1 MEASRAEFDSPDVR
15 EGKGPSA
22 LFDRPLLKYVGFAL
36 LLAWHYVLWFV
47 PSFFFHTQLLDESV
61 TLSWVASLLA
71 TAAFLFVLAGLLGR
85 KRHLSD
91 YPAVLPAAMIV
102 AAASTVALGFFPF
115 HLAPAGLYLVVIIAL
130 SASEAT
136 LWILWDERYACV
148 KANFTINHI
157 GTVFG
162 ITLFLC
168 VLIASLLPPTITAPA
183 TALLPLAS
191 GALLAFARK
200 DEKRAFPVLLPR
212 SATSSGFKNM
222 LGVGFVTLLACAA
235 CYFLS
240 CIIPWEVLPT
250 GEDSFT
256 FGILGGALFI
266 LVIAGIYTLSRNRLN
281 IFKIYPALLI
291 AIMVGFSLFLSSTF
305 AYFPAF
311 IVGIGVQSLF
321 EVLLIMYFG
330 ILTTKGYATPA
341 LTFAMAGGF
350 VRLGLAAGNSLAL
363 WYESMAVPVTQALTP
378 PTCLGLHVPARRRAR
393 AARAHGVQHRGPH
406 RCAAHAKR
414 GGGDLRRSG
423 SRVRPVGPRS
433 GDPAAHRARTHD
445 QLHGGKARHLPLH
458 RKHPHPPHLRQ
469 DADPQAQRASELP
482 EHAAL
487 RFLEHDS
494 IGRNRSL
501 RRG

>member
-1 MEASRAEFDSPDVR
+1 MTLQSAAPSDRKTGK
-15 EGKGPSA
+15 EGYLTDLA
-22 LFDRPLLKYVGFAL
+22 TRPALKYVGFAL
-36 LLAWHYVLWFV
+36 LLAWHYALWFV
-47 PSFFFHTQLLDESV
+47 PHMFTQTELLDERV
-61 TLSWVASLLA
+61 TISWLVNLGATVVSLLLI
-71 TAAFLFVLAGLLGR
+71 AFMLGR
-85 KRHLSD
+85 KRHLSA
-91 YPAVLPAAMIV
+91 YRWLYV
-102 AAASTVALGFFPF
+102 AAPALTCLATLAICLIPQVFTVPG
-115 HLAPAGLYLVVIIAL
+115 LAYAL
-130 SASEAT
+130 SFFLGITESVM
-136 LWILWDERYACV
+136 WILWGERYACV

-162 ITLFLC
+162 ITLFPC
-168 VLIASLLPPTITAPA
+168 VFVASLLPPMITAPA
-183 TALLPLAS
+183 AALLPLAS

-378 PTCLGLHVPARRRAR
+378 PTCLAFMCLLAVVLVPLVRMEFSIVALTAAPPTRNEVEEICAEAAAEFGLSAREAEILLLIAR
-393 AARAHGVQHRGPH
+393 GHTTNSMAEKLVISPYTVNTHIRHIYDKMQIH
-406 RCAAHAKR
+406 KR
-414 GGGDLRRSG
+414 
-423 SRVRPVGPRS
+423 
-433 GDPAAHRARTHD
+433 
-445 QLHGGKARHLPLH
+445 
-458 RKHPHPPHLRQ
+458 
-469 DADPQAQRASELP
+469 SELQNY
-482 EHAAL
+482 L
-487 RFLEHDS
+487 
-494 IGRNRSL
+494 NMQRSDFWSTT
-501 RRG
+501 R

>member
-1 MEASRAEFDSPDVR
+1 MEASRAEFESSDAR
-15 EGKGPSA
+15 EGLAPSA

-47 PSFFFHTQLLDESV
+47 PNFFFHTQLLDKSV
-61 TLSWVASLLA
+61 TLSWVASLLL
-71 TAAFLFVLAGLLGR
+71 TAVFLFILAGLLGR

-91 YPAVLPAAMIV
+91 HPIVLPAAMI
-102 AAASTVALGFFPF
+102 AASSGTVALGFFPF
-115 HLAPAGLYLVVIIAL
+115 HLAPAGLCLVAIIIQ
-130 SASEAT
+130 SVSEAT
-136 LWILWDERYACV
+136 LWILWGERYACV

-168 VLIASLLPPTITAPA
+168 VFVASLLPPMITAPA
-183 TALLPLAS
+183 AALLPLAS

-330 ILTTKGYATPA
+330 ILTAKGYATPA

-378 PTCLGLHVPARRRAR
+378 PTCLAFMCLLAVVLVPLVRMEFSIVALTAAPPTRNEVEEICAEAAAEFGLSAREAEILLLIAR
-393 AARAHGVQHRGPH
+393 GHTTNSMAEKLVISPYTVNTHIRHIYDKMQIH
-406 RCAAHAKR
+406 KR
-414 GGGDLRRSG
+414 
-423 SRVRPVGPRS
+423 
-433 GDPAAHRARTHD
+433 
-445 QLHGGKARHLPLH
+445 
-458 RKHPHPPHLRQ
+458 
-469 DADPQAQRASELP
+469 SEL
-482 EHAAL
+482 L
-487 RFLEHDS
+487 NYL
-494 IGRNRSL
+494 NMQRSDF
-501 RRG
+501 

>member
-1 MEASRAEFDSPDVR
+1 MEASRAEFESSDAR
-15 EGKGPSA
+15 EGLAPSA

-47 PSFFFHTQLLDESV
+47 PNFFFHTQLLDKSV
-61 TLSWVASLLA
+61 TLSWVASLLL
-71 TAAFLFVLAGLLGR
+71 TAVFLFILAGLLGR

-91 YPAVLPAAMIV
+91 HPIVLPAAMI
-102 AAASTVALGFFPF
+102 AASSGTVALGFFPF

-136 LWILWDERYACV
+136 LWILWGERYACV

-200 DEKRAFPVLLPR
+200 DEKRAFPVFLPR

-341 LTFAMAGGF
+341 LTFAMTGGF

-378 PTCLGLHVPARRRAR
+378 PTCLAFMCLLAVVLVPLVRMEFSIVALTAAPPTRNEVEEICAEAAAEFGLSAREAEILLLIAR
-393 AARAHGVQHRGPH
+393 GHTTNSMAE
-406 RCAAHAKR
+406 
-414 GGGDLRRSG
+414 S
-423 SRVRPVGPRS
+423 SS
-433 GDPAAHRARTHD
+433 S
-445 QLHGGKARHLPLH
+445 PLT
-458 RKHPHPPHLRQ
+458 P
-469 DADPQAQRASELP
+469 
-482 EHAAL
+482 
-487 RFLEHDS
+487 
-494 IGRNRSL
+494 
-501 RRG
+501 

>member
-1 MEASRAEFDSPDVR
+1 MEASRAEFESSDAR
-15 EGKGPSA
+15 EGLAPSA
-22 LFDRPLLKYVGFAL
+22 LFNRPLLKYVGFAL

-47 PSFFFHTQLLDESV
+47 PNFFFHTQLLDKSV
-61 TLSWVASLLA
+61 TLSWVANLLL
-71 TAAFLFVLAGLLGR
+71 TAVFLFILAGLLGR

-91 YPAVLPAAMIV
+91 YPVVLPTAMI
-102 AAASTVALGFFPF
+102 AASSGTVALGFFPF
-115 HLAPAGLYLVVIIAL
+115 HLAPAGLYLVAIIIL
-130 SASEAT
+130 SVSEAT
-136 LWILWDERYACV
+136 LWILWGERYACV

-168 VLIASLLPPTITAPA
+168 VFVASLLPPMVTAPA
-183 TALLPLAS
+183 AALLPLAS

-378 PTCLGLHVPARRRAR
+378 PTCLAFMCLLAVVLVPLVRMEFSIVALTAAPPTRNEVEEICAEAAAEFGLSAREAEILLLIAR
-393 AARAHGVQHRGPH
+393 GHTTNSMAEKLVISPYTVNTHIRHIYDKMQIH
-406 RCAAHAKR
+406 KR
-414 GGGDLRRSG
+414 
-423 SRVRPVGPRS
+423 
-433 GDPAAHRARTHD
+433 
-445 QLHGGKARHLPLH
+445 
-458 RKHPHPPHLRQ
+458 
-469 DADPQAQRASELP
+469 SEL
-482 EHAAL
+482 L
-487 RFLEHDS
+487 NYL
-494 IGRNRSL
+494 NMQRSDF
-501 RRG
+501 

>member
-1 MEASRAEFDSPDVR
+1 MEANRAEFDSPDVR
-15 EGKGPSA
+15 EGEDPSA
-22 LFDRPLLKYVGFAL
+22 IFDRPLLKYMGFAL

-130 SASEAT
+130 SASEAA
-136 LWILWDERYACV
+136 LWILWGERYACV

-157 GTVFG
+157 GTIFG

-191 GALLAFARK
+191 GALLALARK
-200 DEKRAFPVLLPR
+200 DGQRTFPVLLPR
-212 SATSSGFKNM
+212 SATNSGFKNM

-235 CYFLS
+235 CYFLC
-240 CIIPWEVLPT
+240 CIIPWEMLPT

-266 LVIAGIYTLSRNRLN
+266 LVIAGIYTLSRDRLN
-281 IFKIYPALLI
+281 IFKIYPALLVAVMI
-291 AIMVGFSLFLSSTF
+291 GFSLFLSSAL

-311 IVGIGVQSLF
+311 IIGIGVQALF

-363 WYESMAVPVTQALTP
+363 WYESMAAPVAQALTP
-378 PTCLGLHVPARRRAR
+378 PTSLAFMCLLAIVLVPLVRMEFSIVALTAAPPTRNEIEEICTEAATEFGLSARESEILLHICRGESNNEIADALFISKRT
-393 AARAHGVQHRGPH
+393 VDKHRSNIL
-406 RCAAHAKR
+406 AKTGCR
-414 GGGDLRRSG
+414 NTANL
-423 SRVRPVGPRS
+423 VVY
-433 GDPAAHRARTHD
+433 AI
-445 QLHGGKARHLPLH
+445 
-458 RKHPHPPHLRQ
+458 KHNLV
-469 DADPQAQRASELP
+469 E
-482 EHAAL
+482 
-487 RFLEHDS
+487 
-494 IGRNRSL
+494 I
-501 RRG
+501 

>member
-1 MEASRAEFDSPDVR
+1 MEASRAEFESSDAR
-15 EGKGPSA
+15 EGLAPSA

-47 PSFFFHTQLLDESV
+47 PNFFFHTQLLDKSV
-61 TLSWVASLLA
+61 TLSWVASLLL
-71 TAAFLFVLAGLLGR
+71 TAVFLFILAGLLGR

-91 YPAVLPAAMIV
+91 HPIVLPAAMI
-102 AAASTVALGFFPF
+102 AASSGTVALGFFPF
-115 HLAPAGLYLVVIIAL
+115 HLAPAGLYLVAIIIQ
-130 SASEAT
+130 SVSEAT
-136 LWILWDERYACV
+136 LWILWGERYACV

-168 VLIASLLPPTITAPA
+168 VFVASLLPPMITAPA
-183 TALLPLAS
+183 AALLPLAS

-291 AIMVGFSLFLSSTF
+291 AIMVGFSLSS
-305 AYFPAF
+305 P
-311 IVGIGVQSLF
+311 
-321 EVLLIMYFG
+321 
-330 ILTTKGYATPA
+330 
-341 LTFAMAGGF
+341 
-350 VRLGLAAGNSLAL
+350 
-363 WYESMAVPVTQALTP
+363 
-378 PTCLGLHVPARRRAR
+378 
-393 AARAHGVQHRGPH
+393 
-406 RCAAHAKR
+406 
-414 GGGDLRRSG
+414 RRSLT
-423 SRVRPVGPRS
+423 SPPSSSASACNRSSKCCSSCTSASSPPKATRPRRS
-433 GDPAAHRARTHD
+433 LSPWPAASCAWGSPRATRWRCGTRVW
-445 QLHGGKARHLPLH
+445 QC
-458 RKHPHPPHLRQ
+458 Q
-469 DADPQAQRASELP
+469 
-482 EHAAL
+482 
-487 RFLEHDS
+487 
-494 IGRNRSL
+494 
-501 RRG
+501 

>member
-1 MEASRAEFDSPDVR
+1 MEASRAEFESSDAR
-15 EGKGPSA
+15 EGLAPSA
-22 LFDRPLLKYVGFAL
+22 LFDRPLLKYVGFVL

-47 PSFFFHTQLLDESV
+47 PNFFFHTQLLDKSV
-61 TLSWVASLLA
+61 TLSWVASLLL
-71 TAAFLFVLAGLLGR
+71 TAVFLFILAGLLGR

-91 YPAVLPAAMIV
+91 HPIVLPAAMI
-102 AAASTVALGFFPF
+102 AASSGTVALGFFPF
-115 HLAPAGLYLVVIIAL
+115 HLAPAGLYLVAIIIQ
-130 SASEAT
+130 SVSEAT
-136 LWILWDERYACV
+136 LWILWGERYACV
-148 KANFTINHI
+148 KANLTINHI

-168 VLIASLLPPTITAPA
+168 VFVASLLPPMITAPA
-183 TALLPLAS
+183 AALLPLAS

-240 CIIPWEVLPT
+240 CIIPWEVLPA

-256 FGILGGALFI
+256 FGILGGALFV

-378 PTCLGLHVPARRRAR
+378 PTCLAFMCLLAVVLVPLVRMEFSIVALTAAPPTRNEVEEICAEAAAEFGLSAREAEILLLIAR
-393 AARAHGVQHRGPH
+393 GHTTNSMAEKLVISPYTVNTHIRHIYDKMQIH
-406 RCAAHAKR
+406 KR
-414 GGGDLRRSG
+414 
-423 SRVRPVGPRS
+423 
-433 GDPAAHRARTHD
+433 
-445 QLHGGKARHLPLH
+445 
-458 RKHPHPPHLRQ
+458 
-469 DADPQAQRASELP
+469 SELP
-482 EHAAL
+482 NYL
-487 RFLEHDS
+487 
-494 IGRNRSL
+494 NMQRSDF
-501 RRG
+501 

>member
-1 MEASRAEFDSPDVR
+1 MEASRAEFESSDAR
-15 EGKGPSA
+15 EGLAPSA

-36 LLAWHYVLWFV
+36 PLAWHYVLWFV
-47 PSFFFHTQLLDESV
+47 PNFFFHTQLLDKSV
-61 TLSWVASLLA
+61 TLSWVASLLL
-71 TAAFLFVLAGLLGR
+71 TAVFLFILAGLLGR

-91 YPAVLPAAMIV
+91 HPIVLPAAMI
-102 AAASTVALGFFPF
+102 AASSGTVALGFFPF
-115 HLAPAGLYLVVIIAL
+115 HLAPAGLYLVAIIIQ
-130 SASEAT
+130 SVSEAT
-136 LWILWDERYACV
+136 LWILWGERYACV

-168 VLIASLLPPTITAPA
+168 VFVASLLPPMITAPA
-183 TALLPLAS
+183 AALLPLAS

-281 IFKIYPALLI
+281 IFKIHPALLI

-378 PTCLGLHVPARRRAR
+378 PTCLAFMCLLAVVLVPLARMEFSIVALTAAPPTRNEVEEICAEAAAEFGLSAREAEILLLIAR
-393 AARAHGVQHRGPH
+393 GHTTNSMAEKLVISPYTVNTHIRHIYDKMQIH
-406 RCAAHAKR
+406 KR
-414 GGGDLRRSG
+414 
-423 SRVRPVGPRS
+423 
-433 GDPAAHRARTHD
+433 
-445 QLHGGKARHLPLH
+445 
-458 RKHPHPPHLRQ
+458 
-469 DADPQAQRASELP
+469 SEL
-482 EHAAL
+482 L
-487 RFLEHDS
+487 NYL
-494 IGRNRSL
+494 NMQRSDF
-501 RRG
+501 

>member
-1 MEASRAEFDSPDVR
+1 MEASRAEFESSDAR
-15 EGKGPSA
+15 EGLAPSA

-47 PSFFFHTQLLDESV
+47 PNFFFHTQLLDKSV
-61 TLSWVASLLA
+61 TLSWVASLLL
-71 TAAFLFVLAGLLGR
+71 TAVFLFILAGLLGR

-91 YPAVLPAAMIV
+91 HPIVLPAAMI
-102 AAASTVALGFFPF
+102 AASSGTVALGFFPF
-115 HLAPAGLYLVVIIAL
+115 HLAPAGLYLVAIIIL
-130 SASEAT
+130 SVSEAT
-136 LWILWDERYACV
+136 LWILWGERYACV

-168 VLIASLLPPTITAPA
+168 VFVASLLPPMITAPA
-183 TALLPLAS
+183 AALLPLAS

-330 ILTTKGYATPA
+330 ILTTKGYAIPA

-378 PTCLGLHVPARRRAR
+378 PTCLAFMCLLAVVLVPLVRMEFSIVALTAAPPTRNEVEEICAEAAAEFGLSAREAEILLLIAR
-393 AARAHGVQHRGPH
+393 GHTTNSMAEKLVISPYTVNTHIRHIYDKMQIH
-406 RCAAHAKR
+406 KR
-414 GGGDLRRSG
+414 
-423 SRVRPVGPRS
+423 
-433 GDPAAHRARTHD
+433 
-445 QLHGGKARHLPLH
+445 
-458 RKHPHPPHLRQ
+458 
-469 DADPQAQRASELP
+469 SEL
-482 EHAAL
+482 L
-487 RFLEHDS
+487 NYL
-494 IGRNRSL
+494 NMQRSDF
-501 RRG
+501 

>member
-136 LWILWDERYACV
+136 LWILWGERYACV

-168 VLIASLLPPTITAPA
+168 VLIAS
-183 TALLPLAS
+183 
-191 GALLAFARK
+191 
-200 DEKRAFPVLLPR
+200 R
-212 SATSSGFKNM
+212 SAADDNGAGDGPAPPGIGSPSGLRPQGRK
-222 LGVGFVTLLACAA
+222 AR
-235 CYFLS
+235 
-240 CIIPWEVLPT
+240 
-250 GEDSFT
+250 
-256 FGILGGALFI
+256 
-266 LVIAGIYTLSRNRLN
+266 LSRTPAAQRYKQRLQEHARRWLRHAARLRRLLFPQLHHPMGSAAHRRGLLHIRHFGRGSVHSRHRRHLHAVAGNRLN

-378 PTCLGLHVPARRRAR
+378 PTCLAFMCLLAVVLVPLVRMEFSIVALTAAPPTRNEVEEICAEAAAEFGLSAREAEILLLIAR
-393 AARAHGVQHRGPH
+393 GHTTNSMAEKLVISPYTVNTHIRHIYDKMQIH
-406 RCAAHAKR
+406 KR
-414 GGGDLRRSG
+414 
-423 SRVRPVGPRS
+423 
-433 GDPAAHRARTHD
+433 
-445 QLHGGKARHLPLH
+445 
-458 RKHPHPPHLRQ
+458 
-469 DADPQAQRASELP
+469 SEL
-482 EHAAL
+482 L
-487 RFLEHDS
+487 NYL
-494 IGRNRSL
+494 NMQRSDF
-501 RRG
+501 

>member
-1 MEASRAEFDSPDVR
+1 MPN
-15 EGKGPSA
+15 
-22 LFDRPLLKYVGFAL
+22 
-36 LLAWHYVLWFV
+36 
-47 PSFFFHTQLLDESV
+47 FFFHTQLLDKSV
-61 TLSWVASLLA
+61 TLSWVASLLL
-71 TAAFLFVLAGLLGR
+71 TTVFLFILAGLLGR

-91 YPAVLPAAMIV
+91 HPIVLPAAMI
-102 AAASTVALGFFPF
+102 AASSGTVALGFFPF
-115 HLAPAGLYLVVIIAL
+115 HLAPAGLYLVAIIIL
-130 SASEAT
+130 SVSEAT
-136 LWILWDERYACV
+136 LWILWGERYACV

-168 VLIASLLPPTITAPA
+168 VFVASLLPPMITAPA
-183 TALLPLAS
+183 AALLPLAS

-378 PTCLGLHVPARRRAR
+378 PTCLAFMCLLAVVLVPLVRMEFSIVALTAAPPTRNEVEEICAEAAAEFGLSAREAEILLLIAR
-393 AARAHGVQHRGPH
+393 GHTTNSMAEKLVISPYTVNTHIRHIYDKMQIH
-406 RCAAHAKR
+406 KR
-414 GGGDLRRSG
+414 
-423 SRVRPVGPRS
+423 
-433 GDPAAHRARTHD
+433 
-445 QLHGGKARHLPLH
+445 
-458 RKHPHPPHLRQ
+458 
-469 DADPQAQRASELP
+469 SEL
-482 EHAAL
+482 L
-487 RFLEHDS
+487 NYL
-494 IGRNRSL
+494 NMQRSDF
-501 RRG
+501 

>member
-1 MEASRAEFDSPDVR
+1 MEASRAEFESSDAR
-15 EGKGPSA
+15 EGLAPSA

-47 PSFFFHTQLLDESV
+47 PNFFFHTQLLDKSV
-61 TLSWVASLLA
+61 TLSWVASLLL
-71 TAAFLFVLAGLLGR
+71 TAVFLFILAGLLGR

-91 YPAVLPAAMIV
+91 HPIVLPAAMI
-102 AAASTVALGFFPF
+102 AASSGTVALGFFPF
-115 HLAPAGLYLVVIIAL
+115 HLAPAGLYLVAIIIL
-130 SASEAT
+130 SVSEAT
-136 LWILWDERYACV
+136 LWILWGERYACV

-168 VLIASLLPPTITAPA
+168 VFVASLLPPMITAPA
-183 TALLPLAS
+183 AALLPLAS

-378 PTCLGLHVPARRRAR
+378 PTCLAFMCLLAVVLVPLVRMEFSIVALTAAPPTRNEVEEICAEAAAEFGLSAREAEILLLIAR
-393 AARAHGVQHRGPH
+393 GHTTNSMAEKLVISPCTVNTHIRHIYDKMQIH
-406 RCAAHAKR
+406 KR
-414 GGGDLRRSG
+414 
-423 SRVRPVGPRS
+423 
-433 GDPAAHRARTHD
+433 
-445 QLHGGKARHLPLH
+445 
-458 RKHPHPPHLRQ
+458 
-469 DADPQAQRASELP
+469 SEL
-482 EHAAL
+482 L
-487 RFLEHDS
+487 NYL
-494 IGRNRSL
+494 NMQRSDF
-501 RRG
+501 

>member
-1 MEASRAEFDSPDVR
+1 MEASRAEFESSDAR
-15 EGKGPSA
+15 EGLAPSA

-47 PSFFFHTQLLDESV
+47 PNFFFHTQLLDKSV
-61 TLSWVASLLA
+61 TLSWVASLLL
-71 TAAFLFVLAGLLGR
+71 TAVFLFILAGLLGR

-91 YPAVLPAAMIV
+91 HPIVLPAAMI
-102 AAASTVALGFFPF
+102 AASSGTVALGFFPF
-115 HLAPAGLYLVVIIAL
+115 HLAPAGLCLVAIIIQ
-130 SASEAT
+130 SVSEAT
-136 LWILWDERYACV
+136 LWILWGERYACV

-168 VLIASLLPPTITAPA
+168 VFVASLLPPMITAPA
-183 TALLPLAS
+183 AALLPLAS

-266 LVIAGIYTLSRNRLN
+266 LVIAGIYALSRNRLN

-378 PTCLGLHVPARRRAR
+378 PTCLAFMCLLAVVLVPLVRMEFSIVALTAAPPTRNEVEEICAEAAAEFGLSAREAEILLLIAR
-393 AARAHGVQHRGPH
+393 GHTTNSMAEKLVISPYTVNTHIRHIYDKMQIH
-406 RCAAHAKR
+406 KR
-414 GGGDLRRSG
+414 
-423 SRVRPVGPRS
+423 
-433 GDPAAHRARTHD
+433 
-445 QLHGGKARHLPLH
+445 
-458 RKHPHPPHLRQ
+458 
-469 DADPQAQRASELP
+469 SEL
-482 EHAAL
+482 L
-487 RFLEHDS
+487 NYL
-494 IGRNRSL
+494 NMQRSDF
-501 RRG
+501 

>member
-1 MEASRAEFDSPDVR
+1 MEASRAEFESSDAR
-15 EGKGPSA
+15 EGLAPSA

-36 LLAWHYVLWFV
+36 LLAWHYVLWFA
-47 PSFFFHTQLLDESV
+47 PNFFFHTQLLDKSV
-61 TLSWVASLLA
+61 TLSWVASLLL
-71 TAAFLFVLAGLLGR
+71 TAVFLFILAGLLGR

-91 YPAVLPAAMIV
+91 HPIVLPAAMI
-102 AAASTVALGFFPF
+102 AASSGTVALGFFPF
-115 HLAPAGLYLVVIIAL
+115 HLAPAGLCLVAIIIQ
-130 SASEAT
+130 SVSEAT
-136 LWILWDERYACV
+136 LWILWGERYACV

-168 VLIASLLPPTITAPA
+168 VFVASLLPPMITAPA
-183 TALLPLAS
+183 AALLPLAS

-240 CIIPWEVLPT
+240 CIIPWEVLPA

-350 VRLGLAAGNSLAL
+350 VRLGLTAGNSLAL

-378 PTCLGLHVPARRRAR
+378 PTCLAFMCLLAVVLVPLVRMEFSIVALTAAPPTRNEVEEICAEAAAEFGLSAREAEILLLIAR
-393 AARAHGVQHRGPH
+393 GHTTNSMAEKLVISPYTVNTHIRHIYDKTQIH
-406 RCAAHAKR
+406 KR
-414 GGGDLRRSG
+414 
-423 SRVRPVGPRS
+423 
-433 GDPAAHRARTHD
+433 
-445 QLHGGKARHLPLH
+445 
-458 RKHPHPPHLRQ
+458 
-469 DADPQAQRASELP
+469 SEL
-482 EHAAL
+482 L
-487 RFLEHDS
+487 NYL
-494 IGRNRSL
+494 NMQRSDF
-501 RRG
+501 

>member
-1 MEASRAEFDSPDVR
+1 MEASRAEFESSDAR
-15 EGKGPSA
+15 EGLAPSA

-47 PSFFFHTQLLDESV
+47 PNFFFHTQLLDKSV
-61 TLSWVASLLA
+61 TLSWVASLLL
-71 TAAFLFVLAGLLGR
+71 TAVFLFILAGLLGR

-91 YPAVLPAAMIV
+91 HPIVLPAAMI
-102 AAASTVALGFFPF
+102 AASSGTVALGFFPF
-115 HLAPAGLYLVVIIAL
+115 RLAPAGLCLVAIIIQ
-130 SASEAT
+130 SVSEAT
-136 LWILWDERYACV
+136 LWILWGERYTCV

-168 VLIASLLPPTITAPA
+168 VFVASLLPPMITAPA
-183 TALLPLAS
+183 AALLPLAS

-378 PTCLGLHVPARRRAR
+378 PTCLAFMCLLAVVLVPLVRMEFSIVALTAAPPTRNEVEEICAEAAAEFGLSAREAEILLLIAR
-393 AARAHGVQHRGPH
+393 GHTTNSMAEKLVISPYTVNTHIRHIYDKMQIH
-406 RCAAHAKR
+406 KR
-414 GGGDLRRSG
+414 
-423 SRVRPVGPRS
+423 
-433 GDPAAHRARTHD
+433 
-445 QLHGGKARHLPLH
+445 
-458 RKHPHPPHLRQ
+458 
-469 DADPQAQRASELP
+469 SEL
-482 EHAAL
+482 L
-487 RFLEHDS
+487 NYL
-494 IGRNRSL
+494 NMQRSDF
-501 RRG
+501 

>member
-1 MEASRAEFDSPDVR
+1 MEASRAEFESSDAR
-15 EGKGPSA
+15 EGLAPSA

-47 PSFFFHTQLLDESV
+47 PNFFFHTQLLDKSV
-61 TLSWVASLLA
+61 TLSWVASLLL
-71 TAAFLFVLAGLLGR
+71 TAVFLFILAGLLGR

-91 YPAVLPAAMIV
+91 HPIVLPAAMI
-102 AAASTVALGFFPF
+102 AASSGTVALGFFPF
-115 HLAPAGLYLVVIIAL
+115 HLAPAGLYLVAIIIL
-130 SASEAT
+130 SVSEAT
-136 LWILWDERYACV
+136 LWILWGERYACV

-168 VLIASLLPPTITAPA
+168 VFVASLLPPMITAPA
-183 TALLPLAS
+183 AALLPLAS

-378 PTCLGLHVPARRRAR
+378 PTCLAFMCLLAVVLVPLVRMEFSIVALTAAPPTRNEVEEICAEAAAEFGLSAREAEILLLIAR
-393 AARAHGVQHRGPH
+393 GHTINSMAEKLVISPYTVNTHIRHIYDKMQIH
-406 RCAAHAKR
+406 KR
-414 GGGDLRRSG
+414 
-423 SRVRPVGPRS
+423 
-433 GDPAAHRARTHD
+433 
-445 QLHGGKARHLPLH
+445 
-458 RKHPHPPHLRQ
+458 
-469 DADPQAQRASELP
+469 SEL
-482 EHAAL
+482 L
-487 RFLEHDS
+487 NYL
-494 IGRNRSL
+494 NMQRSDF
-501 RRG
+501 

>member
-1 MEASRAEFDSPDVR
+1 M
-15 EGKGPSA
+15 
-22 LFDRPLLKYVGFAL
+22 
-36 LLAWHYVLWFV
+36 
-47 PSFFFHTQLLDESV
+47 
-61 TLSWVASLLA
+61 TLSWVASLLL
-71 TAAFLFVLAGLLGR
+71 TAVFLFILAGLLGR

-91 YPAVLPAAMIV
+91 HPIVLPAAMI
-102 AAASTVALGFFPF
+102 AASSGTVALGFFPF
-115 HLAPAGLYLVVIIAL
+115 HLAPAGLYLVAIIIQ
-130 SASEAT
+130 SVSEAT
-136 LWILWDERYACV
+136 LWILWGERYACV

-168 VLIASLLPPTITAPA
+168 VFVASLLPPMITAPA
-183 TALLPLAS
+183 AALLPLAS

-212 SATSSGFKNM
+212 SATSRGFKNM

-378 PTCLGLHVPARRRAR
+378 PTCLAFMCLLAVVLVPLVRTEFSIVALTAAPPTRNEVEEICAEAAAEFGLSAREAEILLLIAR
-393 AARAHGVQHRGPH
+393 GHTTNSMAEKLVISPYTVNTHIRHIYDKMQIH
-406 RCAAHAKR
+406 KR
-414 GGGDLRRSG
+414 
-423 SRVRPVGPRS
+423 
-433 GDPAAHRARTHD
+433 
-445 QLHGGKARHLPLH
+445 
-458 RKHPHPPHLRQ
+458 
-469 DADPQAQRASELP
+469 SEL
-482 EHAAL
+482 L
-487 RFLEHDS
+487 NYL
-494 IGRNRSL
+494 NMQRSDF
-501 RRG
+501 

>member
-136 LWILWDERYACV
+136 LWILWGERYACV

-162 ITLFLC
+162 ITLFPC

-240 CIIPWEVLPT
+240 
-250 GEDSFT
+250 
-256 FGILGGALFI
+256 
-266 LVIAGIYTLSRNRLN
+266 
-281 IFKIYPALLI
+281 
-291 AIMVGFSLFLSSTF
+291 
-305 AYFPAF
+305 
-311 IVGIGVQSLF
+311 
-321 EVLLIMYFG
+321 
-330 ILTTKGYATPA
+330 
-341 LTFAMAGGF
+341 
-350 VRLGLAAGNSLAL
+350 
-363 WYESMAVPVTQALTP
+363 
-378 PTCLGLHVPARRRAR
+378 
-393 AARAHGVQHRGPH
+393 
-406 RCAAHAKR
+406 
-414 GGGDLRRSG
+414 
-423 SRVRPVGPRS
+423 
-433 GDPAAHRARTHD
+433 
-445 QLHGGKARHLPLH
+445 
-458 RKHPHPPHLRQ
+458 
-469 DADPQAQRASELP
+469 
-482 EHAAL
+482 
-487 RFLEHDS
+487 
-494 IGRNRSL
+494 
-501 RRG
+501 

>member
-1 MEASRAEFDSPDVR
+1 MEANRAEFDSPDVR
-15 EGKGPSA
+15 EGEDPSA
-22 LFDRPLLKYVGFAL
+22 IFDRPLLKYMGFAL

-91 YPAVLPAAMIV
+91 YPAVLPAA
-102 AAASTVALGFFPF
+102 
-115 HLAPAGLYLVVIIAL
+115 L
-130 SASEAT
+130 SASEAA
-136 LWILWDERYACV
+136 LRILWGERYACV

-157 GTVFG
+157 GTIFG

-191 GALLAFARK
+191 GALLALARK
-200 DEKRAFPVLLPR
+200 DGQRTFPVLLPR
-212 SATSSGFKNM
+212 SATNSGFKNM

-235 CYFLS
+235 CYFLC
-240 CIIPWEVLPT
+240 CIIPWEMLPT

-266 LVIAGIYTLSRNRLN
+266 LVIAGIYTLPRDRLN
-281 IFKIYPALLI
+281 IFKIYPALLVAVMI
-291 AIMVGFSLFLSSTF
+291 GFSLFLSSAL

-311 IVGIGVQSLF
+311 IIGIGVQALF

-363 WYESMAVPVTQALTP
+363 WYESMAAPVAQALTP
-378 PTCLGLHVPARRRAR
+378 PTSLAFMCLLAIVLVPLVRMEFSIVALTAAPPTRNEIEEICTEAATEFGLSARESEILLLIAR
-393 AARAHGVQHRGPH
+393 GHTTNSMADKLVISPYTVNTHIRHIYDKMQIH
-406 RCAAHAKR
+406 KR
-414 GGGDLRRSG
+414 
-423 SRVRPVGPRS
+423 
-433 GDPAAHRARTHD
+433 
-445 QLHGGKARHLPLH
+445 
-458 RKHPHPPHLRQ
+458 
-469 DADPQAQRASELP
+469 SEL
-482 EHAAL
+482 L
-487 RFLEHDS
+487 NYL
-494 IGRNRSL
+494 NMQRSDF
-501 RRG
+501 

>member
-1 MEASRAEFDSPDVR
+1 MRLLRARWPWD
-15 EGKGPSA
+15 
-22 LFDRPLLKYVGFAL
+22 
-36 LLAWHYVLWFV
+36 
-47 PSFFFHTQLLDESV
+47 
-61 TLSWVASLLA
+61 
-71 TAAFLFVLAGLLGR
+71 
-85 KRHLSD
+85 
-91 YPAVLPAAMIV
+91 
-102 AAASTVALGFFPF
+102 FFPF
-115 HLAPAGLYLVVIIAL
+115 HLAPAGLYLVAIIIL
-130 SASEAT
+130 SVSEAT
-136 LWILWDERYACV
+136 LWILWGERYACV

-168 VLIASLLPPTITAPA
+168 VFVASLLPPMITAPA
-183 TALLPLAS
+183 AALLPLAS

-378 PTCLGLHVPARRRAR
+378 PTCLAFMCLLAVVLVPLVRMEFSIVALTAAPPTRNEVEEICAEAAAEFGLSAREAEILLLIAR
-393 AARAHGVQHRGPH
+393 GHTTNSMAEKLVISPYTVNTHIRHIYDKMQIH
-406 RCAAHAKR
+406 KR
-414 GGGDLRRSG
+414 
-423 SRVRPVGPRS
+423 
-433 GDPAAHRARTHD
+433 
-445 QLHGGKARHLPLH
+445 
-458 RKHPHPPHLRQ
+458 
-469 DADPQAQRASELP
+469 SEL
-482 EHAAL
+482 L
-487 RFLEHDS
+487 NYL
-494 IGRNRSL
+494 NMQRSDF
-501 RRG
+501 

>member
-1 MEASRAEFDSPDVR
+1 MEASRAEFESSDAR
-15 EGKGPSA
+15 EGLAPSA

-47 PSFFFHTQLLDESV
+47 PNFFFHTQLLDKSV
-61 TLSWVASLLA
+61 TLSWVASLLL
-71 TAAFLFVLAGLLGR
+71 TAVFLFILAGLLGR

-91 YPAVLPAAMIV
+91 HPIVLPAAMI
-102 AAASTVALGFFPF
+102 AASSGTVALGFFPF
-115 HLAPAGLYLVVIIAL
+115 HLAPAGLYLVAIIIL
-130 SASEAT
+130 SVSEAT
-136 LWILWDERYACV
+136 LWILWGERYACV

-168 VLIASLLPPTITAPA
+168 VFVASLLPPMITAA
-183 TALLPLAS
+183 AALLPLAS

-222 LGVGFVTLLACAA
+222 LDVGFVTLLACAA

-378 PTCLGLHVPARRRAR
+378 PTCLAFMCLLAVVLVPLVRMEFSIVALTAAPPTRNEVEEICAEAAAEFGLSAREAEILLLIAR
-393 AARAHGVQHRGPH
+393 GHTTNSMAEKLVISPYTVNTHIRHIYDKMQIH
-406 RCAAHAKR
+406 KR
-414 GGGDLRRSG
+414 
-423 SRVRPVGPRS
+423 
-433 GDPAAHRARTHD
+433 
-445 QLHGGKARHLPLH
+445 
-458 RKHPHPPHLRQ
+458 
-469 DADPQAQRASELP
+469 SEL
-482 EHAAL
+482 L
-487 RFLEHDS
+487 NYL
-494 IGRNRSL
+494 NMQRSDF
-501 RRG
+501 

>member
-1 MEASRAEFDSPDVR
+1 MEASRAEFESSDAR
-15 EGKGPSA
+15 EGLAPSA

-36 LLAWHYVLWFV
+36 LLVWHYVLWFV
-47 PSFFFHTQLLDESV
+47 PNFFFRTQLLDKSV
-61 TLSWVASLLA
+61 TLSWVASLLL
-71 TAAFLFVLAGLLGR
+71 TAVFLFILAGLLGR

-91 YPAVLPAAMIV
+91 HPIVLPAAMI
-102 AAASTVALGFFPF
+102 AASSGTVALGFFPF
-115 HLAPAGLYLVVIIAL
+115 HLAPAGLYLVAIIIQ
-130 SASEAT
+130 SVSEAT
-136 LWILWDERYACV
+136 LWILWGERYACV

-162 ITLFLC
+162 ITLFPC
-168 VLIASLLPPTITAPA
+168 VFVASLLPPMITAPA
-183 TALLPLAS
+183 AALLPLAS

-378 PTCLGLHVPARRRAR
+378 PTCLAFMCLLAVVLVPLVRMEFSIVALTAAPPTRNEVEEICAEAAAEFGLSAREAEILLLIAR
-393 AARAHGVQHRGPH
+393 GHTTNSMAEKLVISPYTVNTHIRHIYDKMQIH
-406 RCAAHAKR
+406 KR
-414 GGGDLRRSG
+414 
-423 SRVRPVGPRS
+423 
-433 GDPAAHRARTHD
+433 
-445 QLHGGKARHLPLH
+445 
-458 RKHPHPPHLRQ
+458 
-469 DADPQAQRASELP
+469 SEL
-482 EHAAL
+482 L
-487 RFLEHDS
+487 NYL
-494 IGRNRSL
+494 NMQRSDF
-501 RRG
+501 